1 LARFFRFGS
10 VFFQFFSVSVRFGF
24 FGYFFSGF
32 LGFISFSVFLLT
44 PTLCALSKEEEEDA
58 KMNAMMRRNSQY
70 NHQSQLHATLEVGGV
85 GDALM
90 SALNVPTTFLFF
102 LIAQN

>member
-1 LARFFRFGS
+1 
-10 VFFQFFSVSVRFGF
+10 
-24 FGYFFSGF
+24 
-32 LGFISFSVFLLT
+32 
-44 PTLCALSKEEEEDA
+44 LSKEEEEDA

-85 GDALM
+85 VDALV
-90 SALNVPTTFLFF
+90 SALNVPTIFLFF